1 MIFDI
6 LIIVCD
12 YLTNKLSNTINGIT
26 MPIDENMFFR
36 ESTLR
41 ICGSIE
47 IETALGEFFHY
58 VREYIPADNVYL
70 HYIKLEQKQ
79 GVVFG
84 MADHRGGRRL
94 DIRFD
99 HPSPVWRYIG
109 DGADLPEEFIL
120 NRADQN
126 PLGRRMLEVVGI
138 DTKYSVLMMR
148 LIIENKEVGVVG
160 FGARG
165 WNRFK
170 QEDLDLLRLLRAPFA
185 IALSNSRRYY
195 ELLELKNLLADDNR
209 YLQHELLLQKTEDIV
224 GAEFGLGQVMQ
235 MVHQVAPL
243 SSPVLLLGETGVG
256 KEVIANAIHN
266 ASLRKNQPFIKV
278 NCGAIPEMLIDS
290 ELFGHEKG
298 AFTGAFE
305 KRRGRFERAH
315 RGTIFLDEVGEL
327 PMAAQLRFLR
337 VLQEMEFEP
346 VGASRGVRV
355 DVRVIA
361 ATNRN
366 LDALIAEGRFRQDL
380 YFRLNVFPVKI
391 PPLRD
396 RKCDIPALVHHF
408 ILKKYRKMGFEN
420 FPVLSGDAFNVL
432 NAHDWPGNIRE
443 LENAVEKAMIVCRD
457 NTLRFEH
464 IREYQPDPAFEK
476 QTLTDNFPPAL
487 DDVISTHIK
496 TVLKMAGGKINGP
509 GGAAERLNI
518 NPATLRHKMRKL
530 GIPFGRGVSV

>member
-1 MIFDI
+1 LM
-6 LIIVCD
+6 
-12 YLTNKLSNTINGIT
+12 K
-26 MPIDENMFFR
+26 IDENTFFR

-47 IETALGEFFHY
+47 IETAWGEFFNY
-58 VREYIPADNVYL
+58 VKEFIPADNVYL

-79 GVVFG
+79 GIVFG
-84 MADHRGGRRL
+84 MADRRGGRQL

-99 HPSPVWRYIG
+99 HPSPIWQYIG
-109 DGADLPEEFIL
+109 DGENLPEELIL
-120 NRADQN
+120 NRADQH
-126 PLGRRMLEVVGI
+126 PMGRLMLEVVGVE
-138 DTKYSVLMMR
+138 TKYSIMMMR
-148 LIIENKEVGVVG
+148 LIIEKKEIGVVG
-160 FGARG
+160 FGAQG
-165 WNRFK
+165 WDRFK

-185 IALSNSRRYY
+185 IALSNSRRYH
-195 ELLELKNLLADDNR
+195 ELLGLKNLLADDNQ
-209 YLQHELLLQKTEDIV
+209 YLQHELLLQKTNEIV
-224 GAEFGLGQVMQ
+224 GAEFGLSQVMQ
-235 MVHQVAPL
+235 MVQQVAPL
-243 SSPVLLLGETGVG
+243 SSPVLLQGETGVG

-266 ASLRKNQPFIKV
+266 ASQRKNQPFIKV

-315 RGTIFLDEVGEL
+315 NGTIFLDEVGEL
-327 PMAAQLRFLR
+327 PVAAQLRFLR

-346 VGASRGVRV
+346 VGASRSVRV

-366 LDALIAEGRFRQDL
+366 LDALIEEGRLRQDL
-380 YFRLNVFPVKI
+380 YFRLNVFPIKI

-420 FPVLSGDAFNVL
+420 FPVLAGDAFNTL
-432 NAHDWPGNIRE
+432 NAYDWPGNVRE
-443 LENAVEKAMIVCRD
+443 LENAVEKAMILCRGEA
-457 NTLRFEH
+457 LRFDH
-464 IREYQPDPAFEK
+464 MGDHQPG
-476 QTLTDNFPPAL
+476 QTAGDQNVPDDFSPVLDN
-487 DDVISTHIK
+487 VISSHIK
-496 TVLKMAGGKINGP
+496 RVLKMAGGKISGP
-509 GGAAERLNI
+509 GGAADLMNI

-530 GIPFGRGVSV
+530 GIPFGRGVNVSKPVFKMQNARAKI